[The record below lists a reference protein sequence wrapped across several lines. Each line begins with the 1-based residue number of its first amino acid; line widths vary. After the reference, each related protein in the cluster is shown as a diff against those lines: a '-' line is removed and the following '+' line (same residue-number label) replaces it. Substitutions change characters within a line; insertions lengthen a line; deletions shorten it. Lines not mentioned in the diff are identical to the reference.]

1 MMPANEPNNY
11 DRQFRYFNRRLGQL
25 EDTQASLPEFER
37 VFNDR
42 RQLLEQRVYN
52 EIDTLEDQIEGR
64 FDCLEM
70 RLERLETRFNEF
82 ERKLDI
88 ILSRS
93 PERTSRSDD

>member
-1 MMPANEPNNY
+1 MLANEPNNY
-11 DRQFRYFNRRLGQL
+11 DRQFQHFNRRLGQL
-25 EDTQASLPEFER
+25 EDPQASLPEFDR

-42 RQLLEQRVYN
+42 QQLAQRMYN

-70 RLERLETRFNEF
+70 RLDRLEMRFNEF

-93 PERTSRSDD
+93 QERTSRSDD

>member
-1 MMPANEPNNY
+1 MPANEPNNY
-11 DRQFRYFNRRLGQL
+11 DDRQFRHFNRRLGQL

-42 RQLLEQRVYN
+42 RQLLAQRMYN

-70 RLERLETRFNEF
+70 RLDRLEMRFNEF

-93 PERTSRSDD
+93 QQRTMRSDD

>member
-1 MMPANEPNNY
+1 MMPAKDPNNY
-11 DRQFRYFNRRLGQL
+11 DRQFRYFNRRLRQL
-25 EDTQASLPEFER
+25 EDTQASLPELER
-37 VFNDR
+37 VFTDR
-42 RQLLEQRVYN
+42 KQLFEQRVYN

-70 RLERLETRFNEF
+70 RLDRLETRFNEF
-82 ERKLDI
+82 DRKLDI